1 MNEFEVI
8 YDKLEL
14 KKIIDFLGNGF
25 GMSIENRVSFSKI
38 VERNPPTFPI
48 AAITS
53 RNGKLTAA
61 MLLIAQIPYSKNDK
75 SRVLNMS
82 TWYALPEYRGIE
94 PVIFIKKLIKQ
105 LDGYKFT
112 DYTASGA
119 AAVVLK
125 SMGFTNM
132 KVHQLICGLSRNKRF
147 RYEINFAKDY
157 FNKTGLMLFSKLE
170 SLHTLSASNKNSE
183 APFYWINSSKKYFLT
198 LRVLNIFIGH
208 PFAFKYPNFIS
219 VFWIMLRFRV
229 VSLNFF
235 LNSDH
240 ADNELHR
247 MPWLLK
253 CNNINCNLISPLG
266 SELIVL
272 SQNK

>member
-8 YDKLEL
+8 YDRLEL

-105 LDGYKFT
+105 LDGYTFT
-112 DYTASGA
+112 DYTATGA
-119 AAVVLK
+119 VKVVLK

-132 KVHQLICGLSRNKRF
+132 KVHQLICGLSRDKRF

-157 FNKTGLMLFSKLE
+157 FNKTGLMLFSKL
-170 SLHTLSASNKNSE
+170 
-183 APFYWINSSKKYFLT
+183 
-198 LRVLNIFIGH
+198 
-208 PFAFKYPNFIS
+208 
-219 VFWIMLRFRV
+219 
-229 VSLNFF
+229 
-235 LNSDH
+235 
-240 ADNELHR
+240 
-247 MPWLLK
+247 
-253 CNNINCNLISPLG
+253 
-266 SELIVL
+266 
-272 SQNK
+272 